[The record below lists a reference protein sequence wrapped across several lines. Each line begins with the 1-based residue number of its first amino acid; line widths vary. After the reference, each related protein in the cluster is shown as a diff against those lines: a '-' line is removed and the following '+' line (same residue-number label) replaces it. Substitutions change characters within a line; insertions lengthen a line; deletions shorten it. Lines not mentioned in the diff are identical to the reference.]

1 MIFHNVA
8 SAAVI
13 GDATNEMNVKT
24 GAKNMLVEGTGYAST
39 VFTVTDVRAHGDN
52 AIAITVEVRTVP
64 HVLLAIASPRSR
76 ESYAVLPACCSD
88 PRCQQRRLR
97 RRQAASAATDG
108 RQRVERD
115 SVHHGHW
122 L

>member
-24 GAKNMLVEGTGYAST
+24 GAKNMIVEGTGYAST
-39 VFTVTDVRAHGDN
+39 VFTVTDVRAHGN
-52 AIAITVEVRTVP
+52 SAIAITVEVRAVP
-64 HVLLAIASPRSR
+64 PVLLVIAPQRVPYR
-76 ESYAVLPACCSD
+76 LGRRTHAHWAVLPACCSD

-97 RRQAASAATDG
+97 RRQAAGAATDG
-108 RQRVERD
+108 RQRV
-115 SVHHGHW
+115 G
-122 L
+122 